1 VTHGSQPSV
10 VDTVSGVVLA
20 TDVQM
25 LIGSAMPVVLAIGF
39 GAILALRRRDRRRSD
54 RGSE

>member
-1 VTHGSQPSV
+1 V